1 MSRADLRLFLCG
13 DVMLGR
19 GVDQIQ
25 QHYSDPRLYEGY
37 VRSAHGYVDLAE
49 QASGPIPRSVAP
61 GYVWG
66 DALSEFARVRP
77 DVRIINLET
86 AVTTCAEPW
95 PGKGIHYR
103 MHPANASV
111 LGAAGIDCCV
121 LANNHVLDW
130 GRAGLVETLDTLHA
144 AGIRTAGAGRDAE
157 EAAQP
162 AIIETGDGARVLL
175 FAFATLDCGTQHDWA
190 ATTTRAGIALLPSLS
205 ASEVEA
211 IAARVRA
218 ARRPL
223 DVVVASIHWGGNWG
237 YAVPAPQR
245 AFAHALIEEAQVDIV
260 HGHSSHHP
268 KGLEAHRGRL
278 ILYGC
283 GDFINDYEGI
293 GGYEEFRA
301 GLGLMYFATLATGD
315 GALAR
320 LQMTPTRVRRFRV
333 ERAAADDARWLA
345 ATLERECGK
354 LGSQLQ
360 QAADGTLLL
369 AR

>member
-1 MSRADLRLFLCG
+1 MSRAELQLFLCG

-25 QHYSDPRLYEGY
+25 RHRSDPRLYEAN
-37 VRSAHGYVDLAE
+37 VTSALGYVDLAE
-49 QASGPIPRSVAP
+49 QASGPIPRGVAP
-61 GYVWG
+61 DYVWG
-66 DALSEFARVRP
+66 DALIEFARLRP

-103 MHPANASV
+103 MHPANAGV
-111 LGAAGIDCCV
+111 LRAAGIDCCV

-130 GRAGLVETLDTLHA
+130 SRAGLVDTLDALRT

-162 AIIETGDGARVLL
+162 AIIEAADGARVLV
-175 FAFATLDCGTQHDWA
+175 FAFATLDCGTQPDWS
-190 ATTTRAGIALLPSLS
+190 ATTTHAGIALLPSL
-205 ASEVEA
+205 AAPEVRT

-218 ARRPL
+218 ARQPG
-223 DVVVASIHWGGNWG
+223 DIVVASIHWGGNWG
-237 YAVPAPQR
+237 YAVPPPQR
-245 AFAHALIEEAQVDIV
+245 AFAHALIDEARVDIV

-268 KGLEAHRGRL
+268 KGLEVHGGRL

-293 GGYEEFRA
+293 GGYEEFRT
-301 GLGLMYFATLATGD
+301 GLGLMYFATLATAD
-315 GALAR
+315 GSLAR

-333 ERAAADDARWLA
+333 ERAGLDDAQWLRTA
-345 ATLERECGK
+345 LDRECGK
-354 LGSQLQ
+354 LGAGIR